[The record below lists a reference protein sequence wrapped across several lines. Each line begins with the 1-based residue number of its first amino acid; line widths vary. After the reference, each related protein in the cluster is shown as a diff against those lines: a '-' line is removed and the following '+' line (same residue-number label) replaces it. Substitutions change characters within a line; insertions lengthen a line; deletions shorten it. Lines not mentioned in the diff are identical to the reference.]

1 MQRDGGEMMNFGEM
15 KRIEALEKRIA
26 DAEEEIRRLRSLD
39 EEAIVQKITLRI
51 LQAIQ
56 EQL

>member
-1 MQRDGGEMMNFGEM
+1 MVFEKTR
-15 KRIEALEKRIA
+15 RIEVLEKRVA
-26 DAEEEIRRLRSLD
+26 AAEEEIRHLRSLD

>member
-1 MQRDGGEMMNFGEM
+1 MNFGEM

>member
-1 MQRDGGEMMNFGEM
+1 MGFG
-15 KRIEALEKRIA
+15 KTRRIDVLEKRIA

-56 EQL
+56 EQR

>member
-1 MQRDGGEMMNFGEM
+1 MIFEKTR
-15 KRIEALEKRIA
+15 RIEALEKRVA
-26 DAEEEIRRLRSLD
+26 DAEEEIRRLRSFD

-56 EQL
+56 EQR

>member
-1 MQRDGGEMMNFGEM
+1 MVFEKTR
-15 KRIEALEKRIA
+15 RIEALEKRVA

-39 EEAIVQKITLRI
+39 EEAIVQKISLRI

-56 EQL
+56 EQR